1 MRGKTVRSH
10 QPYFTPDV
18 VDILTAYAVDYI
30 VPIVA
35 LAQAIG
41 RTALKDYDIGVT
53 IREPPAHDGTAIV
66 TIRVGAYR
74 LERTLKY
81 DLDAADKFFDNLSA
95 FATMTACRAAGV
107 FGDGEFMSHLTSPD
121 AATLIAS
128 RPRTVQP
135 ANVHSLA
142 AAMIRRHSVR

>member
-1 MRGKTVRSH
+1 MRH
-10 QPYFTPDV
+10 PYFTPDV

-35 LAQAIG
+35 LAQATG
-41 RTALKDYDIGVT
+41 RTTLKDYDIGVT
-53 IREPPAHDGTAIV
+53 VHEPRAHDGTATV
-66 TIRVGAYR
+66 AIRIGTYR
-74 LERTLKY
+74 LARTLKY
-81 DLDAADKFFDNLSA
+81 DLDAADKFFDNLRTL
-95 FATMTACRAAGV
+95 ATEAACCAAGV
-107 FGDGEFMSHLTSPD
+107 FGDSEFMSHLTSPE